1 MPKLDGLLELDGLD
15 VFPAEPPSPEEL
27 AIW

>member
-1 MPKLDGLLELDGLD
+1 MPKLDKLLDLDGLD
-15 VFPAEPPSPEEL
+15 VFPAEPPTPEEL